1 MRSRPRF
8 GLPRAG
14 SAVGSVAEG
23 GPPPRAGTPAAAR
36 LAGPP
41 AAAPAR
47 DGLMVVAALFV
58 AGLVFRVPILVVG
71 PLLKDVQA
79 DLGMSHGVAGLLS
92 SIPVLCM
99 AFLAPIGPVLAASIG
114 PRAAVAACILA
125 TAGFGLL
132 RALAPDALL
141 VIALTVGIGLGMGI
155 VGPVFTQVVR
165 SALPHRPTLGTG
177 AYAMGYII
185 GSSAAAATAVPLA
198 AALGDWRGAFAAL
211 AIVSFGALVGWW
223 FLAPRDQHVRVA
235 PRMPRLP
242 LRSPIGW
249 LLGLAFGFQSVLF
262 YAAIAWLPS
271 IYIERGWSTG
281 DAAALNAFFAGLGIV
296 TTLTVPVLTRWVPTR
311 RTQLA
316 IAASLALLGT
326 IGVAIGGEG
335 PASAG
340 SNGAL
345 AYGAIL
351 ALGFGIGIFF
361 PITLTLPVE
370 SGSSPAESSALAA
383 LMLLVGYTFAAIGP
397 VVLGAVRDATG
408 SFVVAGWLLVGVA
421 GVMLAATSLLSPKRL
436 AGSPAPIVEA

>member
-1 MRSRPRF
+1 M
-8 GLPRAG
+8 
-14 SAVGSVAEG
+14 AEG
-23 GPPPRAGTPAAAR
+23 VPGADATSATPDTGSRAALT
-36 LAGPP
+36 
-41 AAAPAR
+41 
-47 DGLMVVAALFV
+47 VVAALFV

-71 PLLKDVQA
+71 PLLKDVQV

-114 PRAAVAACILA
+114 PRSAVAACIVA

-132 RALAPDALL
+132 RAVAPDALTA
-141 VIALTVGIGLGMGI
+141 VVLTIGIGVGMGI

-165 SALPHRPTLGTG
+165 SALPRRPTLGTG

-198 AALGDWRGAFAAL
+198 AAVGGWRGAFATV
-211 AIVSFGALVGWW
+211 AIISFAALVGWW
-223 FLAPRDQHVRVA
+223 LLAPRDRHQRVA

-249 LLGLAFGFQSVLF
+249 LLGLAFGFQSILF

-296 TTLTVPVLTRWVPTR
+296 TTLTVPVLARYIRTR
-311 RTQLA
+311 RAQLA

-326 IGVAIGGEG
+326 IGIAAGGDG

-340 SNGAL
+340 SNGLL
-345 AYGAIL
+345 AYAAIL

-370 SGSSPAESSALAA
+370 TAHSPAESSALAA
-383 LMLLVGYTFAAIGP
+383 LMLLVGYTFAAVGP
-397 VVLGAVRDATG
+397 VVLGAVRDTTG

-421 GVMLAATSLLSPKRL
+421 IVMLAATSLLSPRRL
-436 AGSPAPIVEA
+436 GRPAHEAAIIEA

>member
-1 MRSRPRF
+1 MVE
-8 GLPRAG
+8 GAEE
-14 SAVGSVAEG
+14 AV
-23 GPPPRAGTPAAAR
+23 TPDAVTQEAAAS
-36 LAGPP
+36 GPT
-41 AAAPAR
+41 A
-47 DGLMVVAALFV
+47 DGLTVVAALFV

-99 AFLAPIGPVLAASIG
+99 AFLAPVGPVLAGSIG

-141 VIALTVGIGLGMGI
+141 VVGLTVGIGFGMGI

-198 AALGDWRGAFAAL
+198 AALGGWRGAFAAV
-211 AIVSFGALVGWW
+211 AILSIGALAGWW
-223 FLAPRDQHVRVA
+223 LLAPRDRHVRVA
-235 PRMPRLP
+235 PRMPKLP

-249 LLGLAFGFQSVLF
+249 LLGLAFGFQSILF
-262 YAAIAWLPS
+262 YAVIAWLPS
-271 IYIERGWSTG
+271 IYIERGWTTG
-281 DAAALNAFFAGLGIV
+281 DAAGLNAFFAGLGVV
-296 TTLTVPVLTRWVPTR
+296 TTLTVPVLARWIHTR
-311 RTQLA
+311 RSQLA
-316 IAASLALLGT
+316 IAASLALIGT
-326 IGVAIGGEG
+326 IGIAVGGEG

-340 SNGAL
+340 ANGVL
-345 AYGAIL
+345 AYAAIL

-370 SGSSPAESSALAA
+370 TGRSPAESSALAA
-383 LMLLVGYTFAAIGP
+383 LMLLVGYVLASIGP
-397 VVLGAVRDATG
+397 VVLGTVRDATG
-408 SFVVAGWLLVGVA
+408 SFAAAGWLLVGVA
-421 GVMLAATSLLSPKRL
+421 VVMLAATSLLSPRRL
-436 AGSPAPIVEA
+436 GRPAHDAPIVEA

>member
-1 MRSRPRF
+1 
-8 GLPRAG
+8 
-14 SAVGSVAEG
+14 VAD
-23 GPPPRAGTPAAAR
+23 
-36 LAGPP
+36 
-41 AAAPAR
+41 AAPVGAPAEASAASR
-47 DGLMVVAALFV
+47 DVLAVVAALFI

-71 PLLKDVQA
+71 PLLKDVQL

-99 AFLAPIGPVLAASIG
+99 AFLAPVGPVLAASVG
-114 PRAAVAACILA
+114 PRTAVAACIVA

-132 RALAPDALL
+132 RAVAPDAVTAILL
-141 VIALTVGIGLGMGI
+141 TIGIGVGMGI

-165 SALPHRPTLGTG
+165 SALPRRPTLGTG

-185 GSSAAAATAVPLA
+185 GSSVAAATAVPLA
-198 AALGDWRGAFAAL
+198 AAVGGWRGAFATVAVISFAAL
-211 AIVSFGALVGWW
+211 AGWW
-223 FLAPRDQHVRVA
+223 LLAPRDRHARVA
-235 PRMPRLP
+235 PRMPKLP

-249 LLGLAFGFQSVLF
+249 LLGIAFGFQSVLF

-296 TTLTVPVLTRWVPTR
+296 TTLTVPMLARWVRTR
-311 RTQLA
+311 RAQLA
-316 IAASLALLGT
+316 IAASLAVLGT
-326 IGVAIGGEG
+326 IGIAVGGDG

-340 SNGAL
+340 SNGLL
-345 AYGAIL
+345 AYAAIV
-351 ALGFGIGIFF
+351 ALGFGIGVFF

-370 SGSSPAESSALAA
+370 VAGSPAEASALAA
-383 LMLLVGYTFAAIGP
+383 LTLLVGYTFAAVGP

-421 GVMLAATSLLSPKRL
+421 VVMLGSTSLLSPARL
-436 AGSPAPIVEA
+436 RRPAYEPPIIGA